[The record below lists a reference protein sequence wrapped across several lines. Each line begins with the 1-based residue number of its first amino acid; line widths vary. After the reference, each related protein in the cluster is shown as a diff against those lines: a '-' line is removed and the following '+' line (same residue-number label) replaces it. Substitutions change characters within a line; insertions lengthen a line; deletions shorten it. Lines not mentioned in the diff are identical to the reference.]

1 MAKNKSYIVH
11 SALAMVELVIL
22 VLPTFAGAAQI
33 IKVVEAE
40 EEEAAQVWP
49 KTENCCCQLIENA
62 LQNLS

>member
-1 MAKNKSYIVH
+1 
-11 SALAMVELVIL
+11 MVELVIL